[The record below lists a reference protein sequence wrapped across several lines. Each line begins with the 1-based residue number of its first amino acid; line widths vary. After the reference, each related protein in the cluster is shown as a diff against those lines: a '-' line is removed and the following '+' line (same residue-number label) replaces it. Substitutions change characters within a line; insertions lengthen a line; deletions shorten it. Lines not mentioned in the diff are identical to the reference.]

1 MFYSWAYLDESITIV
16 ICAMRQG
23 MRRILK
29 NTPDEKLKS
38 VDEDFSNVV

>member
-1 MFYSWAYLDESITIV
+1 
-16 ICAMRQG
+16 

-38 VDEDFSNVV
+38 VDEDFSNVVWNFSNVVQMIQI